1 MVHSARGL
9 RTALMGLVLVGGGAS
24 LNLPA
29 SAAEISVYK
38 TPTCGCCTEWVEH
51 LEQNG
56 FEVTVRSLDDLG
68 PIKSRLG
75 VPYDLQSCHTA
86 EVGGYVVEGHVPA
99 EDIRRLL
106 EERPTATGIAVPGMP
121 VGSPGME
128 YGYRRDPYEVIL
140 FRAGAQRIFSAH

>member
-1 MVHSARGL
+1 MAHSARGL
-9 RTALMGLVLVGGGAS
+9 HAALIGLCLVGSS

-38 TPTCGCCTEWVEH
+38 TPSCGCCTEWVEH

-56 FEVTVRSLDDLG
+56 FEVTVHSLDDLG
-68 PIKSRLG
+68 PVKSRLG

-99 EDIRRLL
+99 ADVRRLL
-106 EERPTATGIAVPGMP
+106 EERPDAAGIAVPGMP

-128 YGYRRDPYEVIL
+128 YGDRKDAYDVIL
-140 FRAGAQRIFSAH
+140 YRDWERKTYSSH